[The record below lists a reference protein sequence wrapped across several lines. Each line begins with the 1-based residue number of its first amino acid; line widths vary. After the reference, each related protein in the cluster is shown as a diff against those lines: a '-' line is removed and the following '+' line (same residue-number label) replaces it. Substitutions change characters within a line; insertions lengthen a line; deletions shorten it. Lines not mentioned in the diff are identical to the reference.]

1 MISAIKNFFY
11 KIIQKFVLLFGLIII
26 LLAIS
31 LIAGG
36 AKYFNDT
43 FSSDPIQ
50 GTFNIEKAEII
61 VPNKTV
67 AKSGRKKR
75 TRTKTDGT
83 PYLSIKLFDENGSK
97 LHFSY
102 KDVKTWKWVAE
113 PPVGLNN
120 IRAAILNAGSVNVE
134 YRKGMLFSK
143 IIDEV
148 ALNP

>member
-11 KIIQKFVLLFGLIII
+11 KIIQKFVLLLGLII
-26 LLAIS
+26 LLLVIS

-36 AKYFNDT
+36 AKHFNDT

-61 VPNKTV
+61 VPKKTV
-67 AKSGRKKR
+67 AKTGRKKR
-75 TRTKTDGT
+75 TRTKTDGK
-83 PYLSIKLFDENGSK
+83 PYLSINLIDENGGK
-97 LHFSY
+97 LNFSY
-102 KDVKTWKWVAE
+102 KDVKSWKWIAE

-120 IRAAILNAGSVNVE
+120 IRTTILNASSVNVQ